1 MNLAIFDLDNTLIG
15 GDSDYLWGQYLCER
29 HIVDGEEYER
39 ENARYYQLYK
49 DGGLDIL
56 EYLRFC
62 LKPLSQ
68 HAYADLCRWRD
79 EFMRTKIESILLPK
93 AFDLLQKHEKQGDGL
108 LIITAT
114 NRFVTEPIARRLGVE
129 HLLATEPE
137 FVDGRYTG
145 HVSGVP
151 CFQHGKVKRLQAW
164 LKEHPQYDPS
174 RAWFYSDSHND
185 IPLLEA
191 VARPVAVDPDP
202 TLLKQAQHR
211 GWPVISL
218 RA

>member
-29 HIVDGEEYER
+29 NIVNGEEYER

-62 LKPLSQ
+62 LKPLSE
-68 HAYADLCRWRD
+68 HAYADLSRWRD
-79 EFMRTKIESILLPK
+79 EFMQKKIESILLPK
-93 AFDLLQKHEKQGDGL
+93 AFDLLQKHKQQGDTL

-114 NRFVTEPIARRLGVE
+114 NRFVTEPIAHRLGVE

-137 FVDGRYTG
+137 FVDGRFTG

-151 CFQHGKVKRLQAW
+151 CFQHGKVKRLRTW
-164 LKEHPQYDPS
+164 LAQHPQFDTA

-185 IPLLEA
+185 IPLLDS

-202 TLLKQAQHR
+202 TLLKQAQQR

-218 RA
+218 RV